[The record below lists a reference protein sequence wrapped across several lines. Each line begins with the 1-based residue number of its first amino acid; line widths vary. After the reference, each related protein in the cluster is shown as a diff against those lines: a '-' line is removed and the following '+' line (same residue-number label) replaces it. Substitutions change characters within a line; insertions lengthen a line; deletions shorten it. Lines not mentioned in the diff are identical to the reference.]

1 MKKSLYPKLAF
12 TGMRKNRKFYLP
24 YILTCIGM
32 IMMYNILSALIYD
45 SSVPKLF
52 GGSTLVI
59 VLKLGSW
66 VIAIF
71 SVIFLFYTNSFLM
84 RRRRKEF
91 GLYNILGMGKRNIAF
106 VILWEN
112 LIIAA
117 ISLLCGI
124 AGGTLL
130 SKLAESGLAYML
142 KGTSE
147 YDMLFSQTAAVMSAA
162 VFGVIFLLIFLNS
175 LRQVKWSSPIELI
188 KSENA
193 GEKPPKGNWF
203 FGLLGV
209 LVLGAAY
216 YIAVSIEDPV
226 SALGW
231 FFIAVIMVIAATY
244 AIFISASVL
253 LCRILKRRKNY
264 YYKTKHFV
272 SVSSMAYRMKRNGAG
287 LASICILCTMVLVMM
302 TGSACLYFGEEDAL
316 HLRYPQDIIVN
327 ITTNDEDGVS
337 DTRISEI
344 RNNIDSVLSDHSIE
358 PSYSVDYRSASIS
371 GHIKNGM
378 FTNNAE
384 TSEGLG
390 LDTLGDMCA
399 VYFVPLADYNAL
411 SGSNETLRE
420 NEGLIYPFRC
430 AYNEKYFTVDG
441 GNTYSVARTLDSFPI
456 SGDIAMN
463 LMPSIIAIVPD
474 MHESVLPLMNRD
486 YGDQAHFTVTFM
498 WYHGFDTDAGIEV
511 QQELP
516 GEIYHYL
523 KETVDTD
530 GYFQIN
536 CDGIEVS
543 RYDYYSLFGGTFFLG
558 ILLSI
563 VFIFAGVLIIYY
575 KQVSEGYE
583 DQSRFEIMQKVGM
596 TAKEIRKSINSQMLT
611 VFLLPLAAA
620 VLHLAFA
627 FPLIYKLLMLFNL
640 NNLQLLIAVTGIC
653 AFVFMLLYMI
663 VYKITSNAYYAI
675 VKK

>member
-1 MKKSLYPKLAF
+1 
-12 TGMRKNRKFYLP
+12 MRKNRKFYLP
-24 YILTCIGM
+24 YMLTCVGM
-32 IMMYNILSALIYD
+32 IMMYNILSSLVYD

-52 GGSTLVI
+52 GGNTLVI
-59 VLKLGSW
+59 VLNLGSW

-91 GLYNILGMGKRNIAF
+91 GLYNILGMGKRNIALI
-106 VILWEN
+106 ILWEN

-117 ISLLCGI
+117 ISLAGGI
-124 AGGTLL
+124 AGGALL

-147 YDMLFSQTAAVMSAA
+147 YDMLFSTSASMMSAA
-162 VFGVIFLLIFLNS
+162 VFGFIFLLIFLNS

-188 KSENA
+188 KSENM

-203 FGLLGV
+203 FGILGV
-209 LVLGAAY
+209 LVLGMAY
-216 YIAVSIEDPV
+216 YIAVSIKDPV

-316 HLRYPQDIIVN
+316 HLRYPQDISIML
-327 ITTNDEDGVS
+327 TTNNEDGVS
-337 DTRISEI
+337 DERIAEMQSCI
-344 RNNIDSVLSDHSIE
+344 GSVLSDHSIE
-358 PSYSVDYRSASIS
+358 PSYSVEYRTASIS
-371 GHIKNGM
+371 GYINNGA
-378 FTNNAE
+378 FTNITGN
-384 TSEGLG
+384 SEGLG
-390 LDTLGDMCA
+390 LDSLGDMCT

-411 SGSNETLRE
+411 SGANETLRE
-420 NEGLIYPFRC
+420 NEVIIYPFRGE
-430 AYNEKYFTVDG
+430 YNEKYFTVDG
-441 GNTYSVARTLDSFPI
+441 GNAYSVARKLDSFPV

-463 LMPSIIAIVPD
+463 LTPSIIAIVPD
-474 MHESVLPLMNRD
+474 MHESVLPLMSRY
-486 YGDQAHFTVTFM
+486 YGDMAHFTVTFM

-511 QQELP
+511 QKELP
-516 GEIYHYL
+516 GELYHLL
-523 KETVDTD
+523 KDTVDKD
-530 GYFQIN
+530 DYYQVN
-536 CDGIEVS
+536 CDGIELS

-627 FPLIYKLLMLFNL
+627 FPLIYKLLLLFNL
-640 NNLQLLIAVTGIC
+640 NNIQLLIAVTGIC
-653 AFVFMLLYMI
+653 ALVFMFLYMI